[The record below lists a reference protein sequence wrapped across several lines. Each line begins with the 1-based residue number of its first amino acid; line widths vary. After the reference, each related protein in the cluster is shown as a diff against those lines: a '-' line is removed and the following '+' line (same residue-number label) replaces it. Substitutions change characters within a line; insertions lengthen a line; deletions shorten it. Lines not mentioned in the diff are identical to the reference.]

1 VLLQDVCEAVASA
14 LADFTP
20 IQLDVVVVVRSQ
32 PNQMLH
38 LHPSSGLARGSIEA
52 PDYAVYVE
60 LVSTARPCMRH
71 ITAVTLQQL
80 EERRSQVNSHLRP
93 DIYI

>member
-1 VLLQDVCEAVASA
+1 
-14 LADFTP
+14 
-20 IQLDVVVVVRSQ
+20 
-32 PNQMLH
+32 MLH

-80 EERRSQVNSHLRP
+80 EERRSQVNSHLQP
-93 DIYI
+93 DIYT